1 MDPQVIKKNAA
12 DSVMDGGGLS
22 GEHVP
27 MEAPEATQLFKD
39 VYGVTGELVRLP
51 AEKDDTFKVSV
62 EGKPTYVL
70 KVANPHDPETE
81 LDFQIKLMAHVSKKD
96 PTIPIP
102 EVLNSVDG
110 KELTSIVDLAGQAR
124 KVWAITFLPG
134 KVLDTLE
141 INQHEREKVGEALG
155 KIRKATEGFSHPFDS
170 RIIAWDVKH
179 VANLRPLV
187 DFVED
192 PIRKKNLE
200 AGLDRIATLQP
211 QIDAL
216 RTQVLHNDFSRSN
229 LLGDSSNPDFIT
241 GIIDFGDASRTAIAV
256 EVSTALLHHLPR
268 DLAANPRNDIFEFER
283 DIIRGYLRVA
293 ELTNEELQL
302 IPHLTMA
309 RVIARALITTR
320 RAQLFPYNITYILRN
335 TEPGWAQLEWFLARS
350 TEEISQTFKEF
361 FNN

>member
-1 MDPQVIKKNAA
+1 MTEKSKA

-27 MEAPEATQLFKD
+27 MEAPEATALLQS
-39 VYGVTGELVRLP
+39 VYGITGELVRLP

-62 EGKPTYVL
+62 GGKPTYVL
-70 KVANPHDPETE
+70 KVANPHDPDEE
-81 LDFQIKLMAHVSKKD
+81 LDFQIKLMAHVAKRD
-96 PTIPIP
+96 PSIPIP
-102 EVLNSVDG
+102 TVLKSTKG
-110 KELTSIVDLAGQAR
+110 EELTAIVDAAGQAR
-124 KVWAITFLPG
+124 KVWAITFLSG
-134 KVLDTLE
+134 KVLDTFD
-141 INQHEREKVGEALG
+141 INKHEREKVGEALG
-155 KIRKATEGFSHPFDS
+155 KMRLATEGFAHPFDS

-179 VANLRPLV
+179 VANLRPLLE
-187 DFVED
+187 FVEN
-192 PIRKKNLE
+192 PVHKKNLE
-200 AGLDRIATLQP
+200 AGLDRIASLQP
-211 QIDAL
+211 RIDAL

-229 LLGDSSNPDFIT
+229 LLGDSEKPDFIT
-241 GIIDFGDASRTAIAV
+241 GIIDFGDASRTAVAV

-268 DLAANPRNDIFEFER
+268 DLVSNPRNDIFENEK

-293 ELTNEELQL
+293 ELTNEELKL

-350 TEEISQTFKEF
+350 VDEISQTFSEF
-361 FNN
+361 FSN

>member
-1 MDPQVIKKNAA
+1 MTKKNAA

-27 MEAPEATQLFKD
+27 MEAPEAKQLLKN
-39 VYGVTGELVRLP
+39 VYGIDGELVRLP

-62 EGKPTYVL
+62 DGKPFYVL
-70 KVANPHDPETE
+70 KVANPHDPDNE
-81 LDFQIKLMAHVSKKD
+81 LDFQIKLMAHVAKRD
-96 PTIPIP
+96 PSIPIP
-102 EVLNSVDG
+102 SVLMSTKG
-110 KELTSIVDLAGQAR
+110 EALTSIVDQAGQSR
-124 KVWAITFLPG
+124 KVWAITFLSG
-134 KVLDTLE
+134 KVLDTFE
-141 INQHEREKVGEALG
+141 INKHEREKVGEALG

-179 VANLRPLV
+179 VANLRPLL
-187 DFVED
+187 DFVENEAH
-192 PIRKKNLE
+192 KKNLE

-211 QIDAL
+211 RINAL

-229 LLGDSSNPDFIT
+229 LLGDSDNPEFIT

-268 DLAANPRNDIFEFER
+268 DLATNPANDIFQSER

-293 ELTNEELQL
+293 ELTNEELEL

-350 TEEISQTFKEF
+350 TDEISQTFSEF
-361 FNN
+361 FSN

>member
-1 MDPQVIKKNAA
+1 MTEKNAA

-27 MEAPEATQLFKD
+27 MEALEATQLLKD
-39 VYGVTGELVRLP
+39 VYGIEGELVRLP

-62 EGKPTYVL
+62 DGKPTYVL
-70 KVANPHDPETE
+70 KVANPHDPDNE
-81 LDFQIKLMAHVSKKD
+81 LDFQIQLMAHVAKRDSS
-96 PTIPIP
+96 IPIP
-102 EVLNSVDG
+102 SVLMSTKG
-110 KELTSIVDLAGQAR
+110 EALTAIVDQAGQSR
-124 KVWAITFLPG
+124 KVWAITFLSG
-134 KVLDTLE
+134 KVLDTFE
-141 INQHEREKVGEALG
+141 INKHEREKVGEALG

-179 VANLRPLV
+179 VANLRPLL
-187 DFVED
+187 DFVEN
-192 PIRKKNLE
+192 PVHKKNLE

-211 QIDAL
+211 RVNAL

-229 LLGDSSNPDFIT
+229 LLGDSDYPEFIT

-268 DLAANPRNDIFEFER
+268 DLATNPANDIFQSER

-293 ELTNEELQL
+293 ELTNEELEL

-350 TEEISQTFKEF
+350 TDEISQTFSEF
-361 FNN
+361 FSN